1 MDSQIRFSFLSSSLF
16 LNGLTLITLIAALTA
31 KDQKMINMMNLETS
45 VSFVAA
51 LVYGIIITKL
61 DAGLITL
68 EDITEYRYLDWS
80 ITTPMLLLV
89 LLIFFKTPVPI
100 CIYLIILLL
109 NGGMLASGYLGET
122 KRINKMTGGII
133 GFFCFA
139 LMLVVI
145 GLYCLNSFSSI
156 QEILLLVCFAAIWT
170 TYGIAYYMDTRTK
183 NLMYN
188 TLDIIAK
195 VFFGVYI
202 WIFNSNIF
210 TDKTNKLKLI

>member
-1 MDSQIRFSFLSSSLF
+1 MDSQLRYSFLSSSLF

-31 KDQKMINMMNLETS
+31 KDQKMVNMMNLETS

-51 LVYGIIITKL
+51 LVYGMIITKL
-61 DAGLITL
+61 DSGLITL
-68 EDITEYRYLDWS
+68 EDVTEYRYLDWA

-89 LLIFFKTPVPI
+89 LLIYFKTPVS
-100 CIYLIILLL
+100 IYIYMIILLL

-122 KRINKMTGGII
+122 KRINKMTGGIV

-139 LMLVVI
+139 LMLVVL
-145 GLYCLNSFSSI
+145 GLYCLNSSSSL
-156 QEILLLVCFAAIWT
+156 QEVILLSIFAVIWT
-170 TYGIAYYMDTRTK
+170 SYGIAYYMDIQTK

-188 TLDIIAK
+188 ALDIIAK
-195 VFFGVYI
+195 VFFGIYI

-210 TDKTNKLKLI
+210 TDKMHKLKLI